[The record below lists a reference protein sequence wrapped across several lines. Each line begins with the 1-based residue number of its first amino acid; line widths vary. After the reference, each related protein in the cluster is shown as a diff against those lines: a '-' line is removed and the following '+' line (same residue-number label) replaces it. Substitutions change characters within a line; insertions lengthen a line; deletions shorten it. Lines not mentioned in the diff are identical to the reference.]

1 MDHAPT
7 YRQADL
13 DAANQRYSDAVKALG
28 QAKQN
33 VAARLAADPNFSVLQ
48 AHVQKA
54 QSNYDDEIEDAMSVI
69 DYYDDY
75 QELLQPALEAQK
87 RLVFLEQ
94 NSPDD
99 SFAISSAQ
107 KHFDALRRAVAEY
120 EDGTLDNDQYVQ
132 QARAIFRRPVKSA
145 TNLRAMP
152 LPPIR
157 L

>member
-1 MDHAPT
+1 
-7 YRQADL
+7 
-13 DAANQRYSDAVKALG
+13 
-28 QAKQN
+28 
-33 VAARLAADPNFSVLQ
+33 
-48 AHVQKA
+48 
-54 QSNYDDEIEDAMSVI
+54 MSVI

-107 KHFDALRRAVAEY
+107 KHFDALCRAVAEY

-132 QARAIFRRPVKSA
+132 QAARFSGGP
-145 TNLRAMP
+145 
-152 LPPIR
+152 
-157 L
+157 